1 MPNIDFLIV
10 AGLAVV
16 VGTIVQSG
24 VGLGLGLVATP
35 IVTLADPSL
44 MPGSVLVTTSLLPL
58 LTLTRDLRFA
68 DWQGLSWA
76 LSGRVVGTPLGVW
89 AVAVL
94 SKRFIGISVALM
106 VLLAIG
112 LTARSPRF
120 TANRTTLLT
129 AGLIGGATGTATS
142 IGGPPLALLYQRESG
157 SRVRAT
163 LGVFFSAGAV
173 LSLGT
178 LAVVGELPQRQ
189 VTAGLALVPFLFVG
203 FALSNPLRRFLDRG
217 RMRTA
222 ILVVASASALILLV
236 RSLA

>member
-10 AGLAVV
+10 AGLAVLFGAV
-16 VGTIVQSG
+16 VQSG

-58 LTLTRDLRFA
+58 LTLTRDVRFA
-68 DWQGLSWA
+68 DWRGLSWA
-76 LSGRVVGTPLGVW
+76 LAGRVAGTPLGVW
-89 AVAVL
+89 AVAAL
-94 SKRFIGISVALM
+94 PKRFIGISVGLM
-106 VLLAIG
+106 VLAAIG
-112 LTARSPRF
+112 LTTSSPRF
-120 TANRTTLLT
+120 SANRTTLLT

-157 SRVRAT
+157 PTVRAT
-163 LGVFFSAGAV
+163 LGVFFTAGAI

-178 LAVVGELPQRQ
+178 LAAVGQLPHRQ
-189 VTAGLALVPFLFVG
+189 VTAGLALVPFLLAG
-203 FALSNPLRRFLDRG
+203 FALSGPLRRYLDQG

-222 ILVVASASALILLV
+222 ILVLASTSALLLVV